1 MVIDY
6 EIRFSSKRKTLGII
20 VERDGRIVVLA
31 PEGLSPSRIAEI
43 VQQKQQW
50 ILLKL
55 QHTAKYPAAPM
66 EKEFV
71 SGESILYLGKE
82 CQLVVIDDKWFD
94 GVKYDGNFY
103 IARHTQPKANTIFR
117 GWYTRQA
124 YEIIKPLAD
133 SYAQSLG
140 VSFNECRVSEM
151 KYRWASCTPN
161 KNLVFNWRTIKAP
174 LTVIHYLVVHELA
187 HLIEPTHNSDFWNI
201 VAAKLPRYE
210 EAKEWLRQHGNL
222 LEIDF

>member
-1 MVIDY
+1 MLIDY
-6 EIRFSSKRKTLGII
+6 EIRFSSKRKTLGIV

-31 PEGLSPSRIAEI
+31 PEGLAPSHIAEI
-43 VQQKQQW
+43 VQKKQQW
-50 ILLKL
+50 ILSKL
-55 QHTAKYPAAPM
+55 HDSAKYPIEPM

-82 CQLVVIDDKWFD
+82 CQLVVIDEKWFD
-94 GVKYDGNFY
+94 GVEYNGNFH
-103 IARHTQPKANTIFR
+103 IARHTQLKANTVFR

-174 LTVIHYLVVHELA
+174 LTVIHYLIVHELA

-201 VAAKLPRYE
+201 VAAQLPRYE

>member
-1 MVIDY
+1 MLIDY
-6 EIRFSSKRKTLGII
+6 EIRFSSKRKTLGIV

-31 PEGLSPSRIAEI
+31 PEGLAPSHIAEI
-43 VQQKQQW
+43 VQKKQQW
-50 ILLKL
+50 ILSKL
-55 QHTAKYPAAPM
+55 HDSAKYPIEPM

-94 GVKYDGNFY
+94 GVEYNGNFH
-103 IARHTQPKANTIFR
+103 IARHTQLKANTVFR

-174 LTVIHYLVVHELA
+174 LTVIHYLIVHELA
-187 HLIEPTHNSDFWNI
+187 HLIEPTHNSDFWTI
-201 VAAKLPRYE
+201 VAAQLPRYE
-210 EAKEWLRQHGNL
+210 EAIEWLRQHSNL
-222 LEIDF
+222 LVIDF

>member
-1 MVIDY
+1 MLIDY
-6 EIRFSSKRKTLGII
+6 EIRFSSKRKTLGIV

-31 PEGLSPSRIAEI
+31 PEGLAPSHIAEI
-43 VQQKQQW
+43 VQKKQQW
-50 ILLKL
+50 ILSKL
-55 QHTAKYPAAPM
+55 HDSAKYPIEPM

-94 GVKYDGNFY
+94 GVEYNGNFH
-103 IARHTQPKANTIFR
+103 IARHTQLKANTVFR

-174 LTVIHYLVVHELA
+174 LTCLLYTS
-187 HLIEPTHNSDFWNI
+187 PS
-201 VAAKLPRYE
+201 PRDGPPSCMPSFALKKKYVYSV
-210 EAKEWLRQHGNL
+210 
-222 LEIDF
+222 